1 MINILQNGFE
11 SNTKGQVQ
19 YAWYKVV
26 ENGEQFYRV
35 VALREL
41 SVLSWNRDQEEEGLL
56 GRQWAAVRGLHNSR
70 VNMLYT
76 ACGIFDPWMG
86 IVQMYGA
93 AENGFTKEQ
102 AVGRALQQIAAVEST
117 LRGFPQTKLI
127 LPDLDVLRWYSAF
140 VSEGKNI
147 LALLG
152 YPDPR
157 TKERVSG
164 AKNGGLPDETSND
177 LASEQLE
184 IFFRGMASL
193 GESFIYQVTSDRM
206 DKDTLTRNLMMVNQI
221 TSDYASQQ
229 RGVKS
234 ATVSVGIPIMV
245 NASQGIS
252 DGHSQAESQSQGE
265 TNSDSH
271 GWGKSESNSASHSES
286 QALSL
291 GSAETFGES
300 KGVSIGASHQD
311 SQSTSSSIG
320 HTDSWSQSQSQGI
333 SAGQTQGGSWSEG
346 GSVAVS
352 AGEGAS
358 QGQAASA
365 GASQGLNAGID
376 VGAKVGGNLGNSQG
390 FSASEG
396 SNQSAGINVSQNY
409 QQGGMSSSSMGVSQ
423 GQSQGIGGADSVSAS
438 EQQGVSDGVNV
449 SVSKGQ
455 NHSITSSVNRTQGSA
470 DSIGKA
476 RGVSENWGEGHA
488 VSEAVSQ
495 SQAQNAGRSLGT
507 GLSGGIAP
515 SISLGRSWAMEDR
528 VATRITED
536 LDQLSSVMNEAI
548 SDGGFMTDVI
558 VVTDSKAGLKAAESL
573 LPQALHGANVARPV
587 VTIQP
592 ESDKEQKE
600 MILYAGTFLP
610 HSNPTEDEGPA
621 GDPFYG
627 KLWTSH
633 ATALSARHLAS
644 LTCPAIIREGT
655 LKVIERA
662 PKELAF
668 YPTNKGDVVMGH
680 FISPETMD
688 ITSAPVRLDK
698 ARLMHTMFAANTGF
712 GKSVAAMRI
721 VREMAVKWEMRC
733 VVLDF
738 GLGWRQLW
746 SDQALQNKTII
757 RQLHPYG
764 SGPLRWNP
772 LQIGRYVDPET
783 QIRGFVDN
791 FGSIAQLGQK
801 QQQHRFHDAV
811 RELYIKHG
819 VILNENEVIKS
830 SQWGVVSAEEA
841 AIFAG
846 MFSGAVK
853 AGMSIK
859 EINSIKVS
867 DAQRQ
872 DIKQQISILRS
883 KNMGLVDLYDHINEK
898 IGQLDRKDQIGRMVL
913 DGILQRLRS
922 LTQGEAAKQFG
933 KDELGNK
940 AIPIEDLGRDTSGLT
955 ILEGGKFLG
964 TFEKAWLLGW
974 AGWMIYTDMV
984 RRRELHIN
992 MGEADLVM
1000 ILEEANILF
1009 TGLETGDPETNS
1021 GPSVSEQWSNMFR
1034 DSRKYGC
1041 FFMVITQSPSLIPAG
1056 IRNSC
1061 NNIVIGYLTDPKDK
1075 DVALSA
1081 LARSEKGFHDEPWR
1095 RFLSSL
1101 AIGQMVARFPYS
1113 QDRASQMPFIYRPTQ
1128 LLLEEPTD
1136 EQIKDKEIER
1146 GVVTL

>member
-1 MINILQNGFE
+1 MIHILQNGFE
-11 SNTKGQVQ
+11 SNADGQVQ
-19 YAWYKVV
+19 YAWYHVD

-41 SVLSWNRDQEEEGLL
+41 SVLSWNRDQQEEGLL

-76 ACGIFDPWMG
+76 ACGIFEPWMG

-102 AVGRALQQIAAVEST
+102 AVRRTLQQIAAVEST
-117 LRGFPQTKLI
+117 LRGFPQTKLA
-127 LPDLDVLRWYSAF
+127 LPNLDVLRWYSAF

-164 AKNGGLPDETSND
+164 SRNGSLPDETSND

-193 GESFIYQVTSDRM
+193 GESFIYQVTADRM
-206 DKDTLTRNLMMVNQI
+206 GKDTLTRNLMMVNQI

-234 ATVSVGIPIMV
+234 ATVSVGIPIMI

-252 DGHSQAESQSQGE
+252 DGRSQAESQSQGE

-271 GWGKSESNSASHSES
+271 GWGKSETNSASHSES

-300 KGVSIGASHQD
+300 KGVSVGASHTD
-311 SQSTSSSIG
+311 SHSTSSSIG
-320 HTDSWSQSQSQGI
+320 HTDSWGQSQSQGV
-333 SAGQTQGGSWSEG
+333 SAGQSQGGSWSEG

-352 AGEGAS
+352 AGEGSSWGESAN
-358 QGQAASA
+358 A
-365 GASQGLNAGID
+365 GASQGANAG
-376 VGAKVGGNLGNSQG
+376 VSAGVVKAGGNVGNSQG

-396 SNQSAGINVSQNY
+396 GNQSAGINVSQNY
-409 QQGGMSSSSMGVSQ
+409 SQGGMSSSSSGMSQ
-423 GQSQGIGGADSVSAS
+423 GQSQSIGGADSVSVS
-438 EQQGVSDGVNV
+438 DQHGVADGVNV
-449 SVSKGQ
+449 SVSQGQ
-455 NHSITSSVNRTQGSA
+455 SHSITSSVNRTQGSA

-515 SISLGRSWAMEDR
+515 SLSLGRSWAMEDR

-558 VVTDSKAGLKAAESL
+558 VVTASEAGLKAAESL

-592 ESDKEQKE
+592 ESEAEQKE

-610 HSNPTEDEGPA
+610 HSNPADDEAPA

-633 ATALSARHLAS
+633 ATALSARHVAS

-655 LKVIERA
+655 LKIIERA

-668 YPTNKGDVVMGH
+668 YPANVGEVILGH
-680 FISPETMD
+680 YISPETLD

-698 ARLMHTMFAANTGF
+698 SRLMHTMFAANTGF
-712 GKSVAAMRI
+712 GKSVAAMRM

-746 SDQALQNKTII
+746 SDTALQDKTII

-811 RELYIKHG
+811 RELYSMHG
-819 VILNENEVIKS
+819 VLLNEDEVIQS
-830 SQWGVVSAEEA
+830 SHWGVVSGEEA
-841 AIFAG
+841 ALFAG
-846 MFSGAVK
+846 MFEGRVA
-853 AGMSIK
+853 AGMPVTDIDK
-859 EINSIKVS
+859 LKAAEVEK
-867 DAQRQ
+867 Q

-883 KNMGLVDLYDHINEK
+883 KKMGLVDLYTHINEK
-898 IGQLDRKDQIGRMVL
+898 MEQLDRKDQVGRMVL

-922 LTQGEAAKQFG
+922 LTQGEAGKQFG
-933 KDELGNK
+933 KDETGNK
-940 AIPIEDLGRDTSGLT
+940 AVPIEDLGRDTSGLT

-984 RRRELHIN
+984 RRRELHMN

-1009 TGLETGDPETNS
+1009 TGLETGDPETSS

-1041 FFMVITQSPSLIPAG
+1041 YFMVITQSPSLIPA
-1056 IRNSC
+1056 R
-1061 NNIVIGYLTDPKDK
+1061 
-1075 DVALSA
+1075 
-1081 LARSEKGFHDEPWR
+1081 
-1095 RFLSSL
+1095 
-1101 AIGQMVARFPYS
+1101 YS
-1113 QDRASQMPFIYRPTQ
+1113 QLLQQHRNLVICNRP
-1128 LLLEEPTD
+1128 
-1136 EQIKDKEIER
+1136 
-1146 GVVTL
+1146 

>member
-1 MINILQNGFE
+1 MIHILQNGFE
-11 SNTKGQVQ
+11 SNKKGEVD
-19 YAWYKVV
+19 YAWYEVD
-26 ENGEQFYRV
+26 ENGERFYRA

-41 SVLSWNRDQEEEGLL
+41 SVLSWNRDQQEEGLL
-56 GRQWAAVRGLHNSR
+56 GRQWAAIKGLHNSR

-93 AENGFTKEQ
+93 AENGYTKEQ
-102 AVGRALQQIAAVEST
+102 AVRRTIQQIAAVEST
-117 LRGFPQTKLI
+117 LRGFPQTKLV

-140 VSEGKNI
+140 ISEGQNI

-157 TKERVSG
+157 TKERMSG
-164 AKNGGLPDETSND
+164 ARNGGLPDETSND

-193 GESFIYQVTSDRM
+193 GESFIYQVTADRM
-206 DKDTLTRNLMMVNQI
+206 GKDTLARNLMMVNQI

-234 ATVSVGIPIMV
+234 ATVSVGIPIMI

-252 DGHSQAESQSQGE
+252 DGRSQAESHSQGE

-271 GWGKSESNSASHSES
+271 GWGKSETNSASHSES

-300 KGVSIGASHQD
+300 KGVSVGASHTD
-311 SQSTSSSIG
+311 SHSTSSSIG
-320 HTDSWSQSQSQGI
+320 HTDSWNQSQSQGV
-333 SAGQTQGGSWSEG
+333 SVGQSQGGSWSEG

-358 QGQAASA
+358 WGESANA
-365 GASQGLNAGID
+365 GASQGISGSAGINAGVKI
-376 VGAKVGGNLGNSQG
+376 GAGGNTSNSQG

-396 SNQSAGINVSQNY
+396 GNQSAGINVSQNY
-409 QQGGMSSSSMGVSQ
+409 SQGGMSSSSQGFSQ
-423 GQSQGIGGADSVSAS
+423 GQTQGIGGADSVSVS
-438 EQQGVSDGVNV
+438 NQHGVSDGVNV

-455 NHSITSSVNRTQGSA
+455 NHSITSSVNQTQGSA

-488 VSEAVSQ
+488 VSEMVGQ
-495 SQAQNAGRSLGT
+495 TQAQNAARSLGT

-515 SISLGRSWAMEDR
+515 SLSLGRSWAMEDR
-528 VATRITED
+528 VATRLTED
-536 LDQLSSVMNEAI
+536 LDALSSVMNEAI

-558 VVTDSKAGLKAAESL
+558 VVTNSKAGLKAAESL

-592 ESDKEQKE
+592 ETKQEQKE
-600 MILYAGTFLP
+600 MVLYSGAFLP
-610 HSNPTEDEGPA
+610 HSNPADESRR

-644 LTCPAIIREGT
+644 LTCPAVIREGT
-655 LKVIERA
+655 LRIIERA

-668 YPTNKGDVVMGH
+668 YPNNKGEVVLGH
-680 FISPETMD
+680 YISPETLD
-688 ITSAPVRLDK
+688 LTNAPVRLDK
-698 ARLMHTMFAANTGF
+698 SHLMHTLFAANTGF

-721 VREMAVKWEMRC
+721 IREIVAKWNMRC

-746 SDQALQNKTII
+746 SDQALQSKTII
-757 RQLHPYG
+757 RQLHPHG

-772 LQIGRYVDPET
+772 LQIGRYVDAET

-801 QQQHRFHDAV
+801 QQQHRFCDAV
-811 RELYIKHG
+811 RALYIKHG
-819 VILNENEVIKS
+819 VLLNEDEVKHS
-830 SQWGVVSAEEA
+830 STWGVVQKDETGICGLA
-841 AIFAG
+841 AGESIAKIKDPD
-846 MFSGAVK
+846 VK
-853 AGMSIK
+853 
-859 EINSIKVS
+859 
-867 DAQRQ
+867 QR
-872 DIKQQISILRS
+872 IAIERS
-883 KNMGLVDLYDHINEK
+883 RKMGLVDLYDYIKEAVDK
-898 IGQLDRKDQIGRMVL
+898 LDRKDQIGRMVL

-922 LTQGEAAKQFG
+922 LTQGEAGKQFG
-933 KDELGNK
+933 KDEPGNK
-940 AIPIEDLGRDTSGLT
+940 SIPIEDLGRENSGLT

-1000 ILEEANILF
+1000 VLEEANILF

-1041 FFMVITQSPSLIPAG
+1041 YFMVITQSPSLIPAG

-1113 QDRASQMPFIYRPTQ
+1113 EDRASQMPFMYRPT
-1128 LLLEEPTD
+1128 LLLLKEPED
-1136 EQIKDKEIER
+1136 AEIKAKEIES
-1146 GVVTL
+1146 GIAP

>member
-1 MINILQNGFE
+1 MIEIIKNGYE
-11 SNTKGQVQ
+11 SNRKGEVS
-19 YAWYKVV
+19 YAWYEIF
-26 ENGEQFYRV
+26 ENNERFFRV

-41 SVLSWNRDQEEEGLL
+41 SVLSWNRDQQEEGLL
-56 GRQWAAVRGLHNSR
+56 GRQWAAIKGLHNSQ

-93 AENGFTKEQ
+93 AENGHTKDQ
-102 AVGRALQQIAAVEST
+102 AIIRTTQQIAAVEST
-117 LRGFPQTKLI
+117 LRGFPQTQLV
-127 LPDLDVLRWYSAF
+127 LPNLDVLRWYSAF
-140 VSEGKNI
+140 IAEGQNI

-157 TKERVSG
+157 TKERVSSSR
-164 AKNGGLPDETSND
+164 NGSLPDETSND

-193 GESFIYQVTSDRM
+193 GESFIYQVTADRM
-206 DKDTLTRNLMMVNQI
+206 DKDSLTRNLMMVNQI

-234 ATVSVGIPIMV
+234 ANVSVGIPIMV
-245 NASQGIS
+245 NASQGLS
-252 DGHSQAESQSQGE
+252 DGRSQGESQSEGE
-265 TNSDSH
+265 VNSDSH
-271 GWGKSESNSASHSES
+271 GGGKSETNSASHSES

-300 KGVSIGASHQD
+300 KGVSVGASHTD
-311 SQSTSSSIG
+311 SHSTSQSIG
-320 HTDSWSQSQSQGI
+320 HTDSWNQSQSQGV
-333 SAGQTQGGSWSEG
+333 SAGQSQGGSWSEG

-358 QGQAASA
+358 WGESANAGASLGANLGASA
-365 GASQGLNAGID
+365 GVVKA
-376 VGAKVGGNLGNSQG
+376 GGNVGNNQG

-396 SNQSAGINVSQNY
+396 GNESAGINVSQNFS
-409 QQGGMSSSSMGVSQ
+409 QGGMSSSSQGFSQ
-423 GQSQGIGGADSVSAS
+423 GQSQGIGGADSVSVS
-438 EQQGVSDGVNV
+438 EQHGVSDGVNV
-449 SVSKGQ
+449 SVSRGQ
-455 NHSITSSVNRTQGSA
+455 NHSITSSVNRTQGSG

-495 SQAQNAGRSLGT
+495 SQAQNVGRALGT
-507 GLSGGIAP
+507 GITGGIAP
-515 SISLGRSWAMEDR
+515 SISLGRSWATEDR

-536 LDQLSSVMNEAI
+536 LDALSSVMNEAI
-548 SDGGFMTDVI
+548 SDGGFMTDVV
-558 VVTDSKAGLKAAESL
+558 VVTASEAGLKAAESL
-573 LPQALHGANVARPV
+573 LPQSLHGANVARPV
-587 VTIQP
+587 VTIQA
-592 ESDKEQKE
+592 ESPKEQEE
-600 MILYAGTFLP
+600 MLRYARSFLP
-610 HSNPTEDEGPA
+610 HSNPTDDEAPA
-621 GDPFYG
+621 NDPFYG

-633 ATALSARHLAS
+633 ATALSARHVAS

-668 YPTNKGDVVMGH
+668 YPNNKGEVVMGH
-680 FISPETMD
+680 FISPETMNL
-688 ITSAPVRLDK
+688 TSAPVRLDK

-721 VREMAVKWEMRC
+721 VREMVVKWNMRC

-772 LQIGRYVDPET
+772 LQIGRYVNPES

-811 RELYIKHG
+811 RALYIKHG
-819 VILNENEVIKS
+819 VLLTDDKVIHS
-830 SQWGVVSAEEA
+830 SW
-841 AIFAG
+841 
-846 MFSGAVK
+846 GAVQSGESAACGIP
-853 AGMSIK
+853 AGTPITKIGDKDARQLLSI
-859 EINSIKVS
+859 E
-867 DAQRQ
+867 
-872 DIKQQISILRS
+872 RS
-883 KNMGLVDLYDHINEK
+883 RKMGLVDLYNHINEM
-898 IGQLDRKDQIGRMVL
+898 IGNLDRKDQIGRMVL

-922 LTQGEAAKQFG
+922 LTQGEAGKQFG
-933 KDELGNK
+933 KDEPGNE
-940 AIPIEDLGRDTSGLT
+940 ATPIEDLGREVCGLT

-984 RRRELHIN
+984 RRREMHLN
-992 MGEADLVM
+992 MGETDLVM

-1009 TGLETGDPETNS
+1009 TGLETGDPEMNS

-1041 FFMVITQSPSLIPAG
+1041 YFMVITQSPALIPAG

-1075 DVALSA
+1075 DVVLSA

-1128 LLLEEPTD
+1128 LLLKEPTD
-1136 EQIKDKEIER
+1136 AEIKAKEIES
-1146 GVVTL
+1146 GVAMP